1 MVQASGRYKAGDSE
15 ATEKPCGGAG
25 IQHSTSNIQHP
36 TSNLERGRPVFAAL
50 RRGKGRVE
58 MRAGFASIVPE
69 ILFKLDACRD
79 RRHARW

>member
-15 ATEKPCGGAG
+15 ATEKPRGGHP
-25 IQHSTSNIQHP
+25 ISNIEHP
-36 TSNLERGRPVFAAL
+36 TSNLGRGRPVFAAL

-58 MRAGFASIVPE
+58 MRAGFASIAPG
-69 ILFKLDACRD
+69 ILFKLDACLD